1 MGKVRIWSLLT
12 SAVML
17 VAHLSGCLL
26 KPEYTSP
33 EVLSNEPYREG
44 VRDAVSGADLTWWEL
59 FKDPNLSSLITT
71 ALEEN
76 RDLAVAMARV
86 DEARATLG
94 VVRPDQFPRLDVSG
108 GAVRSDPSDATLRS
122 VGPYND
128 FNLLG
133 RLSYEVDLW
142 GRYASATEAARAEL
156 LASEEAYKSVTLSLV
171 AQVAIAYLQLLDYDR
186 QIEISQRTLQN
197 RHRNTVLIE
206 ERFKGGYTAKID
218 LNQAQIQEQ
227 DAAAAIVAIK
237 RIRRQT
243 ENALSV
249 LLGHA
254 PHAITR
260 SPRTTNPIAIA
271 SIPKGA
277 PAMLLERRPDVRAA
291 EELARAAVM
300 RVGVARSTQ
309 FPSVSLLGVL
319 GLNSQDSTELF
330 TSDGRTWSIGGNL
343 LGPVVDLG
351 KSWSRTDA
359 AEAQARQALKSYEGV
374 VLQAVREVEDAMVSV
389 KTFAEEHE
397 IRNTQVEAARS
408 ANMLSRRRYDD
419 GVTSYLEVLS
429 TETSLFQADLARS
442 STLQRYLSALV
453 QLYRAL
459 GGGWQLPI
467 SQPAVGG
474 SQP

>member
-1 MGKVRIWSLLT
+1 MVT
-12 SAVML
+12 
-17 VAHLSGCLL
+17 HLSGCLL
-26 KPEYTSP
+26 KPEYTRP
-33 EVLSNEPYREG
+33 EVLTSQPYRDG
-44 VRDAVSGADLTWWEL
+44 VRDELSGADLAWWEV
-59 FKDPNLSSLITT
+59 FKDHNLTALITT
-71 ALEEN
+71 ALREN
-76 RDLAVAMARV
+76 RDLAVAMARI
-86 DEARATLG
+86 DEARAILG
-94 VVRPDQFPRLDVSG
+94 VVRPDQFPRLDVSA

-133 RLSYEVDLW
+133 RLGYEVDLW
-142 GRYASATEAARAEL
+142 GRYASATEAARADL
-156 LASEEAYKSVTLSLV
+156 LASEEAYKAVTLSLV
-171 AQVAIAYLQLLDYDR
+171 AQVAVAYLQLLDLDR
-186 QIEISQRTLQN
+186 QIEISTRTLRN
-197 RHRNTVLIE
+197 RHKNTVLID

-227 DAAAAIVAIK
+227 DAASALVALT

-243 ENALSV
+243 ENGLSV

-260 SPRTTNPIAIA
+260 SSANTNPLALS
-271 SIPKGA
+271 SIPKGV
-277 PAMLLERRPDVRAA
+277 PAMLLERRPDVRVA
-291 EELARAAVM
+291 EEAARAAVM

-309 FPSVSLLGVL
+309 FPSISLLGVL
-319 GLNSQDSTELF
+319 GLNSRDSTELF
-330 TSDGRTWSIGGNL
+330 TSDGRTWSLGGNL

-359 AEAQARQALKSYEGV
+359 AEAQARQALKSYESV
-374 VLQAVREVEDAMVSV
+374 VLQAVREVEDAMVAV

-397 IRNTQVEAARS
+397 IRRKQVEAARS

-429 TETSLFQADLARS
+429 TETSLFQADLSRS
-442 STLQRYLSALV
+442 NTLQRYLSSVV

-459 GGGWQLPI
+459 GGGWQLPADN
-467 SQPAVGG
+467 PAPGT
-474 SQP
+474 P

>member
-1 MGKVRIWSLLT
+1 
-12 SAVML
+12 
-17 VAHLSGCLL
+17 
-26 KPEYTSP
+26 
-33 EVLSNEPYREG
+33 
-44 VRDAVSGADLTWWEL
+44 
-59 FKDPNLSSLITT
+59 
-71 ALEEN
+71 
-76 RDLAVAMARV
+76 
-86 DEARATLG
+86 
-94 VVRPDQFPRLDVSG
+94 
-108 GAVRSDPSDATLRS
+108 
-122 VGPYND
+122 
-128 FNLLG
+128 
-133 RLSYEVDLW
+133 
-142 GRYASATEAARAEL
+142 
-156 LASEEAYKSVTLSLV
+156 
-171 AQVAIAYLQLLDYDR
+171 
-186 QIEISQRTLQN
+186 
-197 RHRNTVLIE
+197 
-206 ERFKGGYTAKID
+206 
-218 LNQAQIQEQ
+218 
-227 DAAAAIVAIK
+227 
-237 RIRRQT
+237 
-243 ENALSV
+243 
-249 LLGHA
+249 
-254 PHAITR
+254 
-260 SPRTTNPIAIA
+260 
-271 SIPKGA
+271 
-277 PAMLLERRPDVRAA
+277 MLLERRPDVRAA

>member
-1 MGKVRIWSLLT
+1 MGKVRFWSLLV
-12 SAVML
+12 SVVMT
-17 VAHLSGCLL
+17 HLSGCLL
-26 KPEYTSP
+26 KPEYTRP
-33 EVLSNEPYREG
+33 EVLSTDSYRDE
-44 VRDAVSGADLTWWEL
+44 VRDEISGADLTWWEL
-59 FKDPNLSSLITT
+59 FKDPNLNSLITT
-71 ALEEN
+71 ALREN
-76 RDLAVAMARV
+76 RDLAVAMARI
-86 DEARATLG
+86 DEARAILG
-94 VVRPDQFPRLDVSG
+94 VVRPDQFPRLDVSA
-108 GAVRSDPSDATLRS
+108 GAVRSDPSDASLLG
-122 VGPYND
+122 VAPYND
-128 FNLLG
+128 FSLLG
-133 RLSYEVDLW
+133 RLGYEVDLW
-142 GRYASATEAARAEL
+142 GRYASATDAARAEL
-156 LASEEAYKSVTLSLV
+156 LASEESFKAVTLSLV
-171 AQVAIAYLQLLDYDR
+171 AQVAIAYLQLLDFDR
-186 QIEISQRTLQN
+186 QVEISQRTLHN
-197 RHRNTVLIE
+197 RHRNTVLIG

-227 DAAAAIVAIK
+227 DAAAALVAIK

-260 SPRTTNPIAIA
+260 SPANTNPITIA

-277 PAMLLERRPDVRAA
+277 PAMLLERRPDVRVA

-309 FPSVSLLGVL
+309 FPSISLLGVL
-319 GLNSQDSTELF
+319 GLNSADSTKLF

-343 LGPVVDLG
+343 LGPVIDLG
-351 KSWSRTDA
+351 KSRSRTDA
-359 AEAQARQALKSYEGV
+359 ADAQARQALTIYEGV

-397 IRNTQVEAARS
+397 IRNKQVEAARS

-453 QLYRAL
+453 QVYRAL

-467 SQPAVGG
+467 QQPTPVG
-474 SQP
+474 SQL